1 MELASDTAAAPN
13 SGVWQQAREEL
24 YEELGALHTE
34 NAITQWLLTAAP
46 STEFTTLIAA
56 EGDRAM
62 DYLLAARWSYARLQT
77 AEGAGER
84 DWISKH
90 DTAAR
95 KYLALAAEALRRHA
109 IGNENSAAKLQSE
122 RFAVRRPPNE
132 AGRVLEQLKRDGLS
146 EEHRKLLRERK
157 LTPEGINAYQGKLQA
172 MTAAEVGISM
182 IELYQKIADARRQL
196 AVSLDEFVRDHRRMS
211 GPLGESFLVG
221 NPHEREAV
229 VQLIVRRVAMPPE
242 WTISLS
248 EVESN
253 AAEKPAQR
261 LREVEKGKRY
271 EVKLPAKGEIR
282 VVSEITPIGVV
293 AEHTTA
299 RWAIEGMIGGELL
312 SGIVQEVNVPGF
324 LPDLQLPP
332 IGTVQPPITAGGE
345 ADATTQPTTLWQ
357 QNVVLISAVVVAL
370 FLIAVAVLA
379 LRRRKRA

>member
-1 MELASDTAAAPN
+1 
-13 SGVWQQAREEL
+13 
-24 YEELGALHTE
+24 
-34 NAITQWLLTAAP
+34 
-46 STEFTTLIAA
+46 
-56 EGDRAM
+56 
-62 DYLLAARWSYARLQT
+62 
-77 AEGAGER
+77 
-84 DWISKH
+84 
-90 DTAAR
+90 
-95 KYLALAAEALRRHA
+95 
-109 IGNENSAAKLQSE
+109 
-122 RFAVRRPPNE
+122 
-132 AGRVLEQLKRDGLS
+132 
-146 EEHRKLLRERK
+146 
-157 LTPEGINAYQGKLQA
+157 
-172 MTAAEVGISM
+172 
-182 IELYQKIADARRQL
+182 
-196 AVSLDEFVRDHRRMS
+196 VSLDEFVRDHRRMS